1 MANLT
6 EEEFSKH
13 VNSNFRFASDAD
25 ATPVELRLAE
35 VKSYA
40 KKDEET
46 QGMERFS
53 AFFEGPADNSLPQLT
68 YRVAHEQ
75 MGEFDL
81 FIVPIGKSENGL
93 RYEAVFNYFKS
104 DGEER

>member
-13 VNSNFRFASDAD
+13 LNSRFLFSSNAE
-25 ATPVELRLAE
+25 ATPVELQLVQ

-46 QGMERFS
+46 QRMERFS
-53 AFFEGPADNSLPQLT
+53 AFFEGPANNSLPQLT

-81 FIVPIGKSENGL
+81 FIVPIGKSENGF

>member
-13 VNSNFRFASDAD
+13 VNSSFLFSPDAD
-25 ATPVELRLAE
+25 ATPVELRLVE
-35 VKSYA
+35 VKGYA
-40 KKDEET
+40 RKNEET

-53 AFFEGPADNSLPQLT
+53 AFFEGPDDPLLPQLT
-68 YRVAHEQ
+68 YHVQHEA

-81 FIVPIGKSENGL
+81 FIVPIGKVENRF
-93 RYEAVFNYFKS
+93 RYEAVFNYFKG
-104 DGEER
+104 DK